1 MASEASLELV
11 IKLIYVSRCSQ
22 RCKGLLEQGTTR
34 CGKRGFC
41 GSDYVKAENS
51 GNRNLS

>member
-1 MASEASLELV
+1 MASEANLELV

-22 RCKGLLEQGTTR
+22 RCKGLEQGTTR

-41 GSDYVKAENS
+41 GSNYVKAENN
-51 GNRNLS
+51 GDRNLS